1 MNKLSSAP
9 PVLVAAATVCSAL
22 VAAVLASAATPLRTG
37 DFSLYQLGLLPI
49 LFMFSLLALTLI
61 GLPLYFLTR
70 KWVGEN
76 LWAVLSLGI
85 LGGALVSVIIR
96 LPSKPVVSDLAVNC
110 PIGMLSALVF
120 WVVLRW
126 KSER

>member
-1 MNKLSSAP
+1 MNKLSSTP
-9 PVLVAAATVCSAL
+9 PMLVAAATVCSAL
-22 VAAVLASAATPLRTG
+22 VAAVLAAVATPLRTG

-76 LWAVLSLGI
+76 LWAVLSLGL

-96 LPSKPVVSDLAVNC
+96 LPSKLVVSDLAVNC

-120 WVVLRW
+120 WLVLRW